1 MGLLLESIQELL
13 FKAIKLYLFTSRISV
28 FRDDIS
34 CVTCIQERIN

>member
-13 FKAIKLYLFTSRISV
+13 FKAIKLYLFTSKILV
-28 FRDDIS
+28 FGDDIR